1 MGIKEEIKDCT
12 EKITSINKY
21 VYYMTKLG
29 IIEKKI
35 ERYLKKESYGFKNI
49 QFNSQDL
56 RSLVIKLEKIHKAM
70 NKSISF
76 VEMEKKYAKRNYIDR
91 ETMKEDGK
99 MIGKRIA
106 HTIILQEQIAKFN
119 HHATVCFFIEM
130 QYDKE
135 KQEDDKILAQS
146 IKEALDEIYNS

>member
-1 MGIKEEIKDCT
+1 M
-12 EKITSINKY
+12 EKR
-21 VYYMTKLG
+21 
-29 IIEKKI
+29 IEK
-35 ERYLKKESYGFKNI
+35 YLKRECFGFKNI

-76 VEMEKKYAKRNYIDR
+76 IEMEKRYAKRGYID
-91 ETMKEDGK
+91 EKTMKEDGK
-99 MIGKRIA
+99 LIGKRIA
-106 HTIILQEQIAKFN
+106 HAIILQEQIAKFN

-130 QYDKE
+130 QYKKE
-135 KQEDDKILAQS
+135 KEKDDAILAQN

>member
-1 MGIKEEIKDCT
+1 
-12 EKITSINKY
+12 
-21 VYYMTKLG
+21 MTKLG
-29 IIEKKI
+29 ILEKRIEK
-35 ERYLKKESYGFKNI
+35 YLKKETYGFKNI
-49 QFNSQDL
+49 QFDSQDL
-56 RSLVIKLEKIHKAM
+56 RILIIKLEKIHKAM

-76 VEMEKKYAKRNYIDR
+76 QEMEKRYAKRGFID
-91 ETMKEDGK
+91 EVTMKEDGK
-99 MIGKRIA
+99 FIGKRIA

-130 QYDKE
+130 QYEKE